1 MGAIFGTD
9 GVRGVAN
16 RGLTPEL
23 AFELGLIVG
32 YMLTRS
38 CEGNR
43 PTVAI
48 GRDTRISGH
57 MLEAALTSGLLSA
70 GADVVRL
77 GVLPTPGVAYVT
89 RQSSMDAGVMISAS
103 HNPVEDNG
111 IKFFGSDGF
120 KMPDAW
126 EAEVELRLQGDEHR
140 SSRPTGAAIGTLRDD
155 PQGAQDYVSYLK
167 STAAVGLSGCKIVL
181 DCANG
186 AASVLAPQLFAEL
199 GAETVLM
206 YHEPDGLNINQ
217 DCGSTHPEHLR
228 KAVLAHSAHVG
239 LSFDGD
245 ADRLIAVDERGE
257 ILDGDHILYILAAH
271 LAKQGR
277 LRHNTVVSTVM
288 SNLGFHQALQT
299 LGLDSYQSKVGDRH
313 VMEAMQ
319 SGGYNL
325 GGESSG
331 HIILLDDSTTGD
343 GMLAALQL
351 LQVMLQAGKPL
362 SELVSPVVKYPQLVV
377 NVRVIHKYK
386 LEGNG
391 RIDAVIRRV
400 ESEMAGRGRVLV
412 RPSGT
417 EALVRVMAEGPD
429 ERELSGYVEG
439 IVEVVKEELEYSM
452 V

>member
-16 RGLTPEL
+16 RELTPEL

-32 YMLTRS
+32 YMLSRS
-38 CEGNR
+38 CGSIR
-43 PTVAI
+43 PTVVI

-57 MLEAALTSGLLSA
+57 MLEAALAAGLLST

-89 RQSSMDAGVMISAS
+89 RHSGIDAGVMISAS

-111 IKFFGSDGF
+111 IKFFGRDGF

-126 EAEVELRLQGDEHR
+126 EAEVESRLEGDEHWI
-140 SSRPTGAAIGTLRDD
+140 SRPTGAGIGTLRED

-167 STAAVGLSGCKIVL
+167 STATAPLSGCKIVL

-186 AASVLAPQLFAEL
+186 AASLLAPQLFVEL
-199 GAETVLM
+199 GAETILL
-206 YHEPDGLNINQ
+206 YHQPDGLNINQ

-228 KAVLAHSAHVG
+228 KAVLDHRAHAG

-257 ILDGDHILYILAAH
+257 ILDGDHILYILAAR

-277 LRHNTVVSTVM
+277 LRQNTVVSTVM

-299 LGLDSYQSKVGDRH
+299 IGLNSLKSKVGDRH
-313 VMEAMQ
+313 VMEAMRI
-319 SGGYNL
+319 GGYNL

-331 HIILLDDSTTGD
+331 HIILLDESTTGD
-343 GMLAALQL
+343 GLLSAVQL
-351 LQVMLQAGKPL
+351 LQVMLQEGKPL
-362 SELVSPVVKYPQLVV
+362 SELASPVVKYPQLVV
-377 NVRVIHKYK
+377 NVRVMNKYK
-386 LEGNG
+386 LEGNH
-391 RIDAVIRRV
+391 RIDAAIRRV

-417 EALVRVMAEGPD
+417 ESLVRVMAEGPD
-429 ERELSGYVEG
+429 ERELSGYIEG

>member
-16 RGLTPEL
+16 RELTPEL

-38 CEGNR
+38 CEGKR
-43 PTVAI
+43 PTVVI

-57 MLEAALTSGLLSA
+57 MLEAALAAGLLSA
-70 GADVVRL
+70 GADAVRL

-89 RQSSMDAGVMISAS
+89 RQSGMDAGVMISAS

-111 IKFFGSDGF
+111 IKFFGRDGF

-126 EAEVELRLQGDEHR
+126 EAEVESRLQGNEHR
-140 SSRPTGAAIGTLRDD
+140 NSRPTGAGIGTLRDD
-155 PQGAQDYVSYLK
+155 PKGAQDYVSYVK
-167 STAAVGLSGCKIVL
+167 STAATPLSGCKIVL

-186 AASVLAPQLFAEL
+186 AASFLAPQLFAEL
-199 GAETVLM
+199 GAETILL
-206 YHEPDGLNINQ
+206 HHQPDGLNINQ

-228 KAVLAHSAHVG
+228 KAVLEQGAHAG
-239 LSFDGD
+239 LAFDGD

-257 ILDGDHILYILAAH
+257 ILDGDHILYILAAS

-277 LRHNTVVSTVM
+277 LSQNMVVSTIM
-288 SNLGFHQALQT
+288 SNLGFHQALQSI
-299 LGLDSYQSKVGDRH
+299 GLDSLKSKVGDRH

-319 SGGYNL
+319 GGGYNL

-331 HIILLDDSTTGD
+331 HIILLDHSTTGD
-343 GMLAALQL
+343 GLLSAVQL
-351 LQVMLQAGKPL
+351 LQVMLQEGKPL

-377 NVRVIHKYK
+377 NVRVNHKSK
-386 LEGNG
+386 LEGNR
-391 RIDAVIRRV
+391 RIDTVIRQV

-417 EALVRVMAEGPD
+417 ESLVRVMAEGPD

-439 IVEVVKEELEYSM
+439 IVEVVKEELEYS
-452 V
+452 VV

>member
-16 RGLTPEL
+16 RELTPEL
-23 AFELGLIVG
+23 AYELGLIVG
-32 YMLTRS
+32 YMLMRS
-38 CEGNR
+38 CGGNR
-43 PTVAI
+43 PSVAI

-57 MLEAALTSGLLSA
+57 MLEAALSAGLLSA

-89 RQSSMDAGVMISAS
+89 RQSGMDAGVMISAS

-111 IKFFGSDGF
+111 IKFFARDGF

-126 EAEVELRLQGDEHR
+126 EAEVESRLQGDEHR
-140 SSRPTGAAIGTLRDD
+140 SSRPTGAGIGTLRDD
-155 PQGAQDYVSYLK
+155 SQGAQDYLSYLK
-167 STAAVGLSGCKIVL
+167 STAAMPLLGCKIVL

-199 GAETVLM
+199 GAETILM
-206 YHEPDGLNINQ
+206 HHLPDGLNINL

-228 KAVLAHSAHVG
+228 KAVLDHQAHAG

-277 LRHNTVVSTVM
+277 LRQNTVVSTVM
-288 SNLGFHQALQT
+288 SNLGFHQALHT
-299 LGLDSYQSKVGDRH
+299 IGLDSLKSKVGDRH
-313 VMEAMQ
+313 VMETMR

-331 HIILLDDSTTGD
+331 HIILLDNSTTGD
-343 GMLAALQL
+343 GLLSALQL
-351 LQVMLQAGKPL
+351 LQVMIQEGKPL
-362 SELVSPVVKYPQLVV
+362 SELVSPVVKFPQLVV
-377 NVRVIHKYK
+377 NVRVMNKYK
-386 LEGNG
+386 LEGNR
-391 RIDAVIRRV
+391 RIDAVIRQV

-417 EALVRVMAEGPD
+417 ESLVRVMAEGPD
-429 ERELSGYVEG
+429 ERELSGYVDG

>member
-1 MGAIFGTD
+1 MGTIFGTD

-16 RGLTPEL
+16 RELTPEL

-32 YMLTRS
+32 YMLSRT
-38 CEGNR
+38 CVGYR
-43 PTVAI
+43 PTVVI
-48 GRDTRISGH
+48 GRDPRISGL
-57 MLEAALTSGLLSA
+57 MLEAALTAGLLSA
-70 GADVVRL
+70 GTDAVKL
-77 GVLPTPGVAYVT
+77 GVLPTPGVAYIT
-89 RQSSMDAGVMISAS
+89 RHWGMVAGVMISAS

-111 IKFFGSDGF
+111 IKFFGRDGF

-126 EAEVELRLQGDEHR
+126 EAEVESRLQGDEHR
-140 SSRPTGAAIGTLRDD
+140 ISRPTGAGIGTMRDNS
-155 PQGAQDYVSYLK
+155 QGALDYVSYLK
-167 STAAVGLSGCKIVL
+167 STAAVPLAGCRIVL

-186 AASVLAPQLFAEL
+186 AASLLAPRLFAEL
-199 GAETVLM
+199 GAETVLLN
-206 YHEPDGLNINQ
+206 HQPDGLNINQ
-217 DCGSTHPEHLR
+217 DCGSTHPEPLR
-228 KAVLAHSAHVG
+228 KAVLEHRAHAG
-239 LSFDGD
+239 LAFDGD

-257 ILDGDHILYILAAH
+257 ILDGDQILYILAAR

-277 LRHNTVVSTVM
+277 LSQNTVVSTVM

-299 LGLDSYQSKVGDRH
+299 IGLEGLKSKVGDRH
-313 VMEAMQ
+313 VMEAMR

-331 HIILLDDSTTGD
+331 HIILLDYSTTGD
-343 GMLAALQL
+343 GLLSAVQL
-351 LQVMLQAGKPL
+351 LQVMLQEGKPL

-386 LEGNG
+386 LEGNR

-400 ESEMAGRGRVLV
+400 EREMAGRGRVLV

-429 ERELSGYVEG
+429 ERELSGYIEG

>member
-16 RGLTPEL
+16 RELTPEL

-32 YMLTRS
+32 YMLVRNS
-38 CEGNR
+38 EGKR
-43 PTVAI
+43 PTVVI

-57 MLEAALTSGLLSA
+57 MLEAALAAGLLSA
-70 GADVVRL
+70 GADAVKL
-77 GVLPTPGVAYVT
+77 GVIPTPGVAYVT
-89 RQSSMDAGVMISAS
+89 RQSGMDAGVMISAS

-111 IKFFGSDGF
+111 IKFFGRDGF

-126 EAEVELRLQGDEHR
+126 EAEVESRLQDDEHR
-140 SSRPTGAAIGTLRDD
+140 ISRPTGAGIGTLRDD
-155 PQGAQDYVSYLK
+155 PQGAQDYLSYVK
-167 STAAVGLSGCKIVL
+167 STVATSLSGCRIVL

-186 AASVLAPQLFAEL
+186 AASMLAPQLFAEL
-199 GAETVLM
+199 GAETILLS
-206 YHEPDGLNINQ
+206 HQPDGLNINE
-217 DCGSTHPEHLR
+217 DCGSTHPEQVR
-228 KAVLAHSAHVG
+228 KAVLEHGAHAG

-257 ILDGDHILYILAAH
+257 ILDGDHILYILAARM
-271 LAKQGR
+271 AKQGR
-277 LRHNTVVSTVM
+277 LSQNTIVATVM

-299 LGLDSYQSKVGDRH
+299 IGIDSLKSKVGDRH

-319 SGGYNL
+319 NGGYNL
-325 GGESSG
+325 GGEASG
-331 HIILLDDSTTGD
+331 HIILLDHSTTGD
-343 GMLAALQL
+343 GLLSAVQL
-351 LQVMLQAGKPL
+351 LQVMLQESKPL
-362 SELVSPVVKYPQLVV
+362 SELVSPVVKYPQLMV

-386 LEGNG
+386 LEGNR

-417 EALVRVMAEGPD
+417 ESLVRVMAEGPD
-429 ERELSGYVEG
+429 ERELSGYVDG
-439 IVEVVKEELEYSM
+439 IVEVVKEELEYS
-452 V
+452 VV

>member
-16 RGLTPEL
+16 RELTPEL

-38 CEGNR
+38 CEDKR
-43 PTVAI
+43 PTVVI

-57 MLEAALTSGLLSA
+57 MLEAALAAGLLSA
-70 GADVVRL
+70 GADAVRL

-89 RQSSMDAGVMISAS
+89 RQSGMDAGVMISAS

-111 IKFFGSDGF
+111 IKFFGRDGF

-126 EAEVELRLQGDEHR
+126 EAEVESRLQGDEHR
-140 SSRPTGAAIGTLRDD
+140 ISRPTGAGIGTLLDD
-155 PQGAQDYVSYLK
+155 PQGAQDYLSYVK
-167 STAAVGLSGCKIVL
+167 STVATPLSGCKIVL

-186 AASVLAPQLFAEL
+186 AASYLAPQLFAEL
-199 GAETVLM
+199 GAETILL
-206 YHEPDGLNINQ
+206 HHQPDGLNINK

-228 KAVLAHSAHVG
+228 KAVLEHGAHAG

-257 ILDGDHILYILAAH
+257 ILDGDHILYILAAR

-277 LRHNTVVSTVM
+277 LSHNTVVSTVM

-299 LGLDSYQSKVGDRH
+299 IRLDSLKSKVGDRH
-313 VMEAMQ
+313 VMETMRN
-319 SGGYNL
+319 GGYNL

-331 HIILLDDSTTGD
+331 HIILLDHSTTGD
-343 GMLAALQL
+343 GLLSAVQL
-351 LQVMLQAGKPL
+351 LQVMLQEGKPL
-362 SELVSPVVKYPQLVV
+362 SELVAPVVKYPQLVV
-377 NVRVIHKYK
+377 NVRVMNKYK
-386 LEGNG
+386 LEGNR
-391 RIDAVIRRV
+391 RIDAVIRQV

>member
-16 RGLTPEL
+16 RELTPEL
-23 AFELGLIVG
+23 AYELGLIVG
-32 YMLTRS
+32 YMLMRS

-57 MLEAALTSGLLSA
+57 MLEAALSAGLLSA

-89 RQSSMDAGVMISAS
+89 RQSGLDAGVMISAS

-111 IKFFGSDGF
+111 IKFFARDGF

-126 EAEVELRLQGDEHR
+126 EAEVESRLQGDEHR
-140 SSRPTGAAIGTLRDD
+140 SSRPTGAGIGTLRDD
-155 PQGAQDYVSYLK
+155 PQGAQDYLSYLK
-167 STAAVGLSGCKIVL
+167 STAAMPLLGCRIVL

-199 GAETVLM
+199 GAETILM
-206 YHEPDGLNINQ
+206 HHQPDGLNINL
-217 DCGSTHPEHLR
+217 DCGSTHPEQLR
-228 KAVLAHSAHVG
+228 KAVLDHQAHGG

-277 LRHNTVVSTVM
+277 LHQNTVVSTVM
-288 SNLGFHQALQT
+288 SNLGFHQALHT
-299 LGLDSYQSKVGDRH
+299 IGLDSLKSKVGDRH
-313 VMEAMQ
+313 VMETMR

-331 HIILLDDSTTGD
+331 HIILLDNSTTGD
-343 GMLAALQL
+343 GMLSALQL
-351 LQVMLQAGKPL
+351 LQVMIQEGKPL
-362 SELVSPVVKYPQLVV
+362 SELVSPVVKFPQLVV
-377 NVRVIHKYK
+377 NVRVMNKYK
-386 LEGNG
+386 LEGNR
-391 RIDAVIRRV
+391 RIDAVIRQV

-417 EALVRVMAEGPD
+417 ESLVRVMAEGPD

-439 IVEVVKEELEYSM
+439 IVEVVKEELEYS
-452 V
+452 VV

>member
-16 RGLTPEL
+16 RELTPEL

-32 YMLTRS
+32 WMLSLS
-38 CEGNR
+38 CEGRR

-48 GRDTRISGH
+48 GRDTRISGP
-57 MLEAALTSGLLSA
+57 MLEAALVAGLLSA
-70 GADVVRL
+70 GADAVRL

-89 RQSSMDAGVMISAS
+89 RQSGMDAGVMISAS

-111 IKFFGSDGF
+111 IKFFGRDGF
-120 KMPDAW
+120 KMPDEW
-126 EAEVELRLQGDEHR
+126 EAEVERRLQGNEHR
-140 SSRPTGAAIGTLRDD
+140 LSRPTGAGIGTLRDD

-186 AASVLAPQLFAEL
+186 AAFALAPQLFAEL
-199 GAETVLM
+199 GAETVLL
-206 YHEPDGLNINQ
+206 HHQPDGLNINQ

-228 KAVLAHSAHVG
+228 RAVLDHKAHAG

-277 LRHNTVVSTVM
+277 LRHSTVVSTVM
-288 SNLGFHQALQT
+288 SNLGFHQALNNI
-299 LGLDSYQSKVGDRH
+299 GLDSFQSKVGDRH
-313 VMEAMQ
+313 VMEAMR

-331 HIILLDDSTTGD
+331 HIILLDHSTTGD
-343 GMLAALQL
+343 GLLSAVQL
-351 LQVMLQAGKPL
+351 LQVMLQTGKPL
-362 SELVSPVVKYPQLVV
+362 SKLASPVIKYPQLVV
-377 NVRVIHKYK
+377 NVRVNHKTK
-386 LEGNG
+386 LEGNR
-391 RIDAVIRRV
+391 RIHAVIRRV
-400 ESEMAGRGRVLV
+400 ENEMAGRGRVLV

-417 EALVRVMAEGPD
+417 ESLVRVMAEGPD

-439 IVEVVKEELEYSM
+439 IVEVVKEELEYS
-452 V
+452 VV